1 MNNLRFFGGVLLMNS
16 LATALLGPADPV
28 MLPCAAACISP
39 YCLADLAG
47 IVICYPLLY
56 FIFR

>member
-1 MNNLRFFGGVLLMNS
+1 MNSLRFLGGVLLMNS

-47 IVICYPLLY
+47 IVGSH
-56 FIFR
+56 FIFK